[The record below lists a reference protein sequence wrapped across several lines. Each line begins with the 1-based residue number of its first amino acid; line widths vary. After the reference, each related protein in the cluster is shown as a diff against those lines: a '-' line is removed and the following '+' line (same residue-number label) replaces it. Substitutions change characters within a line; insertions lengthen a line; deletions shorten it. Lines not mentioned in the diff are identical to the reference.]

1 MADWVL
7 YLADRLKQAEA
18 EGNKPRGVWFVG
30 ETALHGSEDSLSP
43 LLGKAAVQAVPYEL
57 EGRWAALLGE
67 ERLLAGSDDIHGLI
81 PNYTQLTEAEANLRR
96 SSEGSASKV

>member
-1 MADWVL
+1 M
-7 YLADRLKQAEA
+7 
-18 EGNKPRGVWFVG
+18 
-30 ETALHGSEDSLSP
+30 
-43 LLGKAAVQAVPYEL
+43 QAVPYEL